1 MRRPKMADVAHAAGV
16 SAMTVSRAL
25 RSDSAVAPATRRRIL
40 SIVNQLGYV
49 PDIQAQGLSLQ
60 RSGFIAA
67 LVPSLNNPHFADT
80 IRSLTETLEPL
91 GLQVLVGHTN
101 YEVAREE
108 TLITTLLRRRPEAIV
123 LTDDNHSP
131 AALKLLRKSG
141 IPVVQIWD
149 WPQRPL
155 EHVVG
160 FSNAEATAAMVHYLA
175 SRNYRRIVYV
185 GETDDA
191 GSRGA
196 RRREGYLKA
205 VSELDLG
212 PARLFNIAKP
222 PVSMTQGRAAFSSIR
237 DRFPEADA
245 IMCVSDPCAFG
256 IMAEAL
262 SQGVR
267 VPGEIALAGFGDF
280 EISRCCSPSL
290 TTVTVDA
297 EQIGAQAGHLL
308 RQLRQ
313 LEGEPERSAP
323 YRVELPF
330 GIAARASTQ

>member
-1 MRRPKMADVAHAAGV
+1 MADVALAAGV

-25 RSDSAVAPATRRRIL
+25 RADSTVAPATRRHIL
-40 SIVNQLGYV
+40 KIVDRLGYV

-60 RSGFIAA
+60 RTGFIAA

-80 IRSLTETLEPL
+80 VRSLTETLEPL

-131 AALKLLRKSG
+131 AALKLLRKAG

-160 FSNAEATAAMVHYLA
+160 FSNAEATAAMVQYLA
-175 SRNYRRIVYV
+175 SRTYRRIVYV
-185 GETDDA
+185 GETNDT

-205 VSELDLG
+205 IRALNLG
-212 PARLFNIAKP
+212 PARLFNIAMP
-222 PVSMTQGRAAFSSIR
+222 PVSMTQGRAAFCSIR
-237 DRFPEADA
+237 EQFPDADA

-256 IMAEAL
+256 IMTEAL

-267 VPGEIALAGFGDF
+267 VPDDIALAGFGDF

-297 EQIGAQAGHLL
+297 EQIGAQTGHLL
-308 RQLRQ
+308 SVLRQ
-313 LEGEPERSAP
+313 ADGAP
-323 YRVELPF
+323 GLSTPARVKLPF
-330 GIAARASTQ
+330 GIAARASTR